1 MSISPDE
8 RLVAGEEREGPPTS
22 TLAVGEYE
30 REASASRFA
39 RLSRATFVGGIVLT
53 GVLFAAGAWQRRW
66 IADDGLIVLRTVRNL
81 LAGNGPV
88 FNAGERVET
97 NTSAAWTYVVWFFS
111 WLTQARLEYVVLAVA
126 LVLSVLAVV
135 FAMLGSARLWGGR
148 SPGQLL
154 LPAGAL
160 VYIAVPPARDYASS
174 GLENCL
180 VIFWLGVLWYLL
192 MRWSQ
197 AGKPGLA
204 SYFGLVFWAG
214 LSWLVR
220 PEMTILG
227 GLALLLV
234 FCAPMPDSL
243 RYPWLPPRSRP
254 IVIRALLVAIGG
266 AVPVGYQIWRM
277 GYYGLPY
284 PNTAVAKEA
293 SGAKWA
299 QGFTYLWDLVGPYFL
314 WLPVLVL
321 AAIASHLARSSRRA
335 GNTDGEVT
343 GWRAWQRRLRT
354 PGAIVALML
363 FAGLLLVL
371 FNIRVGGDFMHG
383 RMLLPQLFILLL
395 PVAVLPIRLP
405 DRARD
410 SGREHAGMTE
420 GGVAQRSSAEGGV
433 ARRGSAGE
441 GVAQRGSAEGG
452 VARRGSAGEG
462 VAQRG
467 SAEGGVA
474 RRGSAGE
481 GARRWAR
488 WSFAV
493 PLVGWVATVGWA
505 LFVSGTVANTSGSQ
519 LSATGIVDERIYYV
533 LNSGHD
539 HPILSED
546 YLDYP
551 RMRAMVQAIENTPNG
566 GLLINSPSFT
576 MWYVAPPPL
585 PIPEGGAGHTVYFLN
600 LGMTSMN
607 VPLSVR
613 VIDQEGL
620 AYPLAAHTDRL
631 VDGRI
636 GHDKNLYPDWVLVDT
651 GMVDRH
657 PWMPWFMDEK
667 WVIQARTALGCPA
680 TQDLLASYRAPLTFQ
695 RFKSNIIQS
704 LDFAKY
710 RIERVPKYEIQRCK
724 LVDPIPPPV
733 PN

>member
-1 MSISPDE
+1 M
-8 RLVAGEEREGPPTS
+8 
-22 TLAVGEYE
+22 AVGEYE

-135 FAMLGSARLWGGR
+135 FAMLGSARLWGGA
-148 SPGQLL
+148 SAGQLL

-197 AGKPGLA
+197 AGKPGLP

-243 RYPWLPPRSRP
+243 RYSWLPARVRP
-254 IVIRALLVAIGG
+254 LVIRALLVAIGG

-314 WLPVLVL
+314 WLPMLVL
-321 AAIASHLARSSRRA
+321 AMIAIYLARRSGRKHA
-335 GNTDGEVT
+335 GVT
-343 GWRAWQRRLRT
+343 RDERGGTGRLGRLQRRLRT
-354 PGAIVALML
+354 PGAVVTLML

-405 DRARD
+405 GGARSD
-410 SGREHAGMTE
+410 SGDERTGRA
-420 GGVAQRSSAEGGV
+420 
-433 ARRGSAGE
+433 
-441 GVAQRGSAEGG
+441 
-452 VARRGSAGEG
+452 
-462 VAQRG
+462 
-467 SAEGGVA
+467 
-474 RRGSAGE
+474 
-481 GARRWAR
+481 RWAR

-493 PLVGWVATVGWA
+493 PLVAWVATAGWA
-505 LFVSGTVANTSGSQ
+505 LIVSGTVANTSGSQ

-551 RMRAMVQAIENTPNG
+551 RMRAMVQAIENTPDG

-636 GHDKNLYPDWVLVDT
+636 GHDKNLYPDWVLVDM

-680 TQDLLASYRAPLTFQ
+680 TQDLLASYRAPLTVQ

>member
-1 MSISPDE
+1 MSLSISPDE
-8 RLVAGEEREGPPTS
+8 RLGEGEEREEGPPTS
-22 TLAVGEYE
+22 TLAVGEGE

-39 RLSRATFVGGIVLT
+39 RLSRAVFVGGVVLT
-53 GVLFAAGAWQRRW
+53 VVLFAAGAWQRRW

-111 WLTQARLEYVVLAVA
+111 WVTQARLEYVVLGVA
-126 LVLSVLAVV
+126 LGLSLLAVV
-135 FAMLGSARLWGGR
+135 FAMLGSARLWGGA
-148 SPGQLL
+148 SGQLL

-160 VYIAVPPARDYASS
+160 VYVAVPPARDYASS

-197 AGKPGLA
+197 AERPGLA
-204 SYFGLVFWAG
+204 SVFGLVFWAG

-220 PEMTILG
+220 PEITVLG

-234 FCAPMPDSL
+234 FCAPMPRTRL
-243 RYPWLPPRSRP
+243 RP
-254 IVIRALLVAIGG
+254 IWIRALLVVVGG
-266 AVPVGYQIWRM
+266 AVPLGYQIWRM

-293 SGAKWA
+293 GGAKWG
-299 QGFTYLWDLVGPYFL
+299 QGFVYLWDLVGPYFL
-314 WLPVLVL
+314 WVPLLVL
-321 AAIASHLARSSRRA
+321 AAIAVFYLRSRRGSSPAA
-335 GNTDGEVT
+335 GRDSGET
-343 GWRAWQRRLRT
+343 TRLRAVQQRLRT
-354 PGAIVALML
+354 PGAVVALML
-363 FAGLLLVL
+363 VGGLLLVV

-395 PVAVLPIRLP
+395 PVSMLPVKLPGEAVAER
-405 DRARD
+405 
-410 SGREHAGMTE
+410 
-420 GGVAQRSSAEGGV
+420 GV
-433 ARRGSAGE
+433 RGL
-441 GVAQRGSAEGG
+441 
-452 VARRGSAGEG
+452 
-462 VAQRG
+462 
-467 SAEGGVA
+467 
-474 RRGSAGE
+474 
-481 GARRWAR
+481 AR
-488 WSFAV
+488 WSFAL
-493 PLVGWVATVGWA
+493 PLAAWAVTMGWA
-505 LFVSGTVANTSGSQ
+505 LFAADTVANTSGSQ

-539 HPILSED
+539 HPVLAED

-551 RMRAMVQAIENTPNG
+551 RMRAMVEAIENTPDG
-566 GLLINSPSFT
+566 GLLINSPSFM

-585 PIPEGGAGHTVYFLN
+585 PIPEGGYGHTVYFLN

-607 VPLSVR
+607 LPLDVR

-636 GHDKNLYPDWVLVDT
+636 GHDKNLYPDWVVVDT

-657 PWMPWFMDEK
+657 PWMPWFMDDK
-667 WVIQARTALGCPA
+667 WVIQARTALSCPA
-680 TQDLLASYRAPLTFQ
+680 TQDLLASYRAPLSVD
-695 RFKSNIIQS
+695 RFKHNIIQALHFS
-704 LDFAKY
+704 KY
-710 RIERVPKYEIQRCK
+710 RIERVPKYEIQRCG
-724 LVDPIPPPV
+724 LVDPIPPVV

>member
-1 MSISPDE
+1 M
-8 RLVAGEEREGPPTS
+8 
-22 TLAVGEYE
+22 AVGEGE

-39 RLSRATFVGGIVLT
+39 RLSRAVFVGGVVLT
-53 GVLFAAGAWQRRW
+53 VVLFAAGAWQRRW

-111 WLTQARLEYVVLAVA
+111 WVTQARLEYVVLGVA
-126 LVLSVLAVV
+126 LGLSLLAVV
-135 FAMLGSARLWGGR
+135 FAMLGSARLWGGA
-148 SPGQLL
+148 SGQLL

-160 VYIAVPPARDYASS
+160 VYVAVPPARDYASS

-197 AGKPGLA
+197 AERPGLA
-204 SYFGLVFWAG
+204 SVFGLVFWAG

-220 PEMTILG
+220 PEITVLG

-234 FCAPMPDSL
+234 FCAPMPRTRL
-243 RYPWLPPRSRP
+243 RP
-254 IVIRALLVAIGG
+254 IWIRALLVVVGG
-266 AVPVGYQIWRM
+266 AVPLGYQIWRM

-293 SGAKWA
+293 GGAKWG
-299 QGFTYLWDLVGPYFL
+299 QGFVYLWDLVGPYFL
-314 WLPVLVL
+314 WVPLLVL
-321 AAIASHLARSSRRA
+321 AVIAVFYLRSRRGSSPAA
-335 GNTDGEVT
+335 GRDSGDITRL
-343 GWRAWQRRLRT
+343 RAVQQRLRT
-354 PGAIVALML
+354 PGAVVALML
-363 FAGLLLVL
+363 VGGLLLVV

-395 PVAVLPIRLP
+395 PVSMLPVKLPGEAVAER
-405 DRARD
+405 
-410 SGREHAGMTE
+410 
-420 GGVAQRSSAEGGV
+420 GV
-433 ARRGSAGE
+433 RGL
-441 GVAQRGSAEGG
+441 
-452 VARRGSAGEG
+452 
-462 VAQRG
+462 
-467 SAEGGVA
+467 
-474 RRGSAGE
+474 
-481 GARRWAR
+481 AR
-488 WSFAV
+488 WSFAL
-493 PLVGWVATVGWA
+493 PLAAWAVTMGWA
-505 LFVSGTVANTSGSQ
+505 IFAADTVANTSGSQ

-539 HPILSED
+539 HPVLAED

-551 RMRAMVQAIENTPNG
+551 RMRAMVEAIENTPDG
-566 GLLINSPSFT
+566 GLLINSPSFM

-585 PIPEGGAGHTVYFLN
+585 PIPEGGYGHTVYFLN

-607 VPLSVR
+607 VPLDVR

-636 GHDKNLYPDWVLVDT
+636 GHDKNLYPDWVVVDT

-657 PWMPWFMDEK
+657 PWMPWFMDDK
-667 WVIQARTALGCPA
+667 WVIQARTALSCPA
-680 TQDLLASYRAPLTFQ
+680 TQDLLASYRAPLSVD
-695 RFKSNIIQS
+695 RFKHNIIQALHFS
-704 LDFAKY
+704 KY
-710 RIERVPKYEIQRCK
+710 RIERVPKYEIQRCG
-724 LVDPIPPPV
+724 LVDPIPPVV